1 MGSLAPSSRD
11 LAQTMARA
19 LGRFDQAVELGP
31 GTGSIT
37 RAILERL
44 PREGSLLA
52 LETDHALRQGLAWTL
67 TDPRLRV
74 EARGAEHLVQV
85 LRGRRV
91 PRIVSGLPFQ
101 LLGEA
106 AGSRI
111 LAAARQSLTPG
122 GRFVA
127 FQYGLRAL
135 PFFRAHFRRVRVVG
149 PVWRNLPP
157 AHLFLCQP

>member
-1 MGSLAPSSRD
+1 V
-11 LAQTMARA
+11 
-19 LGRFDQAVELGP
+19 LG
-31 GTGSIT
+31 
-37 RAILERL
+37 
-44 PREGSLLA
+44 
-52 LETDHALRQGLAWTL
+52 
-67 TDPRLRV
+67 
-74 EARGAEHLVQV
+74 
-85 LRGRRV
+85 GRKV

-106 AGSRI
+106 TGIRI
-111 LAAARQSLTPG
+111 LEASRQSLAPG

-135 PFFRAHFRRVRVVG
+135 PFFQAHFRRVRVVG